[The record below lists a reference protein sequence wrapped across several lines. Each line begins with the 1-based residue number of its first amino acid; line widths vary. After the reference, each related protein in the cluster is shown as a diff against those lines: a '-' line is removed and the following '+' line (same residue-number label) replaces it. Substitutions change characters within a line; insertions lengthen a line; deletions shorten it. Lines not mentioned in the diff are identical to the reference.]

1 VCGGWFR
8 GGVVECE
15 GWFGVG
21 GLGGY
26 IVVPGV
32 LRRNSRPHQYPWRP
46 RAVVWS
52 RCVYPEFRVWILL
65 CAYNSNLY

>member
-1 VCGGWFR
+1 MIGDIEWLRVCGGWFR

-26 IVVPGV
+26 IVVTGV
-32 LRRNSRPHQYPWRP
+32 LRRNSRPHQYP
-46 RAVVWS
+46 
-52 RCVYPEFRVWILL
+52 
-65 CAYNSNLY
+65 